1 MIQIR
6 HVPDALHHKLKQR
19 AAAAGMSLSNYLRRE
34 LEQVAESKQAKYPS
48 WDEFL
53 ELVAPIELAASGE
66 SVVEALHAARAER
79 DDQLDRVLGLTDGG
93 GRR

>member
-1 MIQIR
+1 MPKMIQIR

-19 AAAAGMSLSNYLRRE
+19 AAAAGMTLSNYLRRE
-34 LEQVAESKQAKYPS
+34 LEQVAEYPS

-53 ELVAPIELAASGE
+53 ELVTPIELAASGE
-66 SVVEALHAARAER
+66 SVVEALHAARSER

-93 GRR
+93 DRR